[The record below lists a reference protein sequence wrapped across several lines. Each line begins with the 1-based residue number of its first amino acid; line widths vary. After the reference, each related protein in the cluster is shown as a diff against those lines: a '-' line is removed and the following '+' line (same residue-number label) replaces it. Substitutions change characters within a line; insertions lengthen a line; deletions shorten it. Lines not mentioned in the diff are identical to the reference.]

1 MYSCSLCA
9 SGFLYKMLF
18 KTVASIL
25 LLNLDKKV
33 TFLWYFRCYSKKNVF
48 FFWYYRTIWYTSQK
62 EEHYYIVLVTRLL
75 PSTHC
80 GDSYVSVRL
89 QLFRERL
96 SEKVHA
102 TIPKGI
108 VGGFEFT
115 VFQRSLKEWHERRR
129 KYVCGC

>member
-33 TFLWYFRCYSKKNVF
+33 TFLWYFRCCSKKCF

-75 PSTHC
+75 PDTHC

-96 SEKVHA
+96 SEKVHT

>member
-33 TFLWYFRCYSKKNVF
+33 TFLWYFRCCSKKCF

-96 SEKVHA
+96 SEKVHT

>member
-33 TFLWYFRCYSKKNVF
+33 TFLWYFRCCSKKCF

-80 GDSYVSVRL
+80 GDSNVSVRL